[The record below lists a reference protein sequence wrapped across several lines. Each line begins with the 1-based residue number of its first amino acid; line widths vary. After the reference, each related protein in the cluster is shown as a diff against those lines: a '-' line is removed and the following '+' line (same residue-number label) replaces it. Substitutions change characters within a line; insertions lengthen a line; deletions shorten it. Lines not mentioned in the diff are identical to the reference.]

1 MGRAARDGM
10 GLILTVAAL
19 GGLFLGVRFLRDH
32 DYIAASLLLLAGLA
46 VLRAGV
52 DLLRLTVGE

>member
-1 MGRAARDGM
+1 M